1 MLLGTG
7 YNFLA
12 PFAAAIAAVTALI
25 VFIRALLNKKFEPL
39 FVVSYAY
46 MFLELFVYFLFWGA
60 DVLPSDRIIDG
71 VNLKSLWIGEVE
83 NPDFYLDEKSYALF
97 LLSAFALYQKD
108 MANGD
113 YMSIRQFDNF
123 VRLAHFERAEQRGMN
138 GHCTH

>member
-1 MLLGTG
+1 MVLIFNRVHRRAARHGIQFSCPVCGGDCGG
-7 YNFLA
+7 YRA
-12 PFAAAIAAVTALI
+12 YRVYPRAAQQ
-25 VFIRALLNKKFEPL
+25 KFEPL

-46 MFLELFVYFLFWGA
+46 MILELFVYFLFWGA

-71 VNLKSLWIGEVE
+71 VNLKSLWSGEVE

-113 YMSIRQFDNF
+113 YTSIRQFDNF
-123 VRLAHFERAEQRGMN
+123 V
-138 GHCTH
+138 